1 MIIGVQLPKQA
12 SRDRSCGQSD
22 QESSFLVTGFGLV
35 LQFLLEKGVFTTG
48 DDMPWISFSY
58 RRVGGR
64 CSHNKF
70 SVDEDGKLC

>member
-1 MIIGVQLPKQA
+1 MVRA
-12 SRDRSCGQSD
+12 TES
-22 QESSFLVTGFGLV
+22 SSFLETGFGLV

-58 RRVGGR
+58 RRVRGR